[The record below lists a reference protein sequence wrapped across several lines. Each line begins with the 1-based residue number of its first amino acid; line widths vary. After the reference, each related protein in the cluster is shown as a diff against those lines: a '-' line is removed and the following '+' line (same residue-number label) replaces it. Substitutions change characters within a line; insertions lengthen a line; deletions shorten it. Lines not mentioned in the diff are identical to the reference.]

1 MPAEMDS
8 KYPLYF
14 AFALHTDEQE
24 RDRERRGLL
33 ATYEQVMR
41 IVDGRADISN
51 EATFKVTVKMFP
63 ATDDV
68 LVALMALNA

>member
-1 MPAEMDS
+1 MPGEMDS

-14 AFALHTDEQE
+14 AFALNTDDEE

-33 ATYEQVMR
+33 ATFEQVMR
-41 IVDGRADISN
+41 MIDGRQDISN
-51 EATFKVTVKMFP
+51 EATFKITVKMLP